1 MYLVKK
7 PSEESNTLAIE
18 KQKTLRLLMVIAA
31 IFLLAAAG
39 LYVVLKGTE
48 KGGSGKVD
56 VDFTKGKFS
65 LSMEKPIVD
74 QIKLG
79 TSKTEGASNQIRF
92 TEGMIKDQV
101 AIDQIRDLGSM
112 GPSAF
117 SGKNFINND
126 LRFLLSVPHPEKWQ
140 VKYNPAG
147 LQNPMIPINTIYN
160 LEGSHL
166 NIGVGPIPPAVTIQQ
181 YVAFNIQT
189 MLQAGAIQQM
199 PQVTYDLPSETA
211 FAVFTNSQTSGQSYQ
226 KVIINRARNQVY
238 IASANYNKKLSDPEG
253 IKDLV
258 NMIAT
263 FTLF

>member
-1 MYLVKK
+1 MNKS
-7 PSEESNTLAIE
+7 SEKSKNLAIE
-18 KQKTLRLLMVIAA
+18 KQKTLRLLMIIAA

-65 LSMEKPIVD
+65 FSMEKPIVD

-79 TSKTEGASNQIRF
+79 TSKTEGASNKIRF
-92 TEGMIKDQV
+92 TEGMIKDQDV
-101 AIDQIRDLGSM
+101 IDQLSNLGSM
-112 GPSAF
+112 EPTAF

-126 LRFLLSVPHPEKWQ
+126 LRFLLSVQHPEKWQ
-140 VKYNPAG
+140 VKYNPSG
-147 LQNPMIPINTIYN
+147 LQNPMIPVNTIYN
-160 LEGSHL
+160 QEGSHL
-166 NIGVGPIPPAVTIQQ
+166 NIGVGPILPTVNIQQ
-181 YVAFNIQT
+181 YVTFNIQT
-189 MLQAGAIQQM
+189 MLQAGVIQQM

-211 FAVFTNSQTSGQSYQ
+211 FAVFTNPQTMGQSYQ
-226 KVIINRARNQVY
+226 KVIINRARNQVF
-238 IASANYNKKLSDPEG
+238 IASANYNQKFSNPED
-253 IKDLV
+253 IQDLV

>member
-1 MYLVKK
+1 MV
-7 PSEESNTLAIE
+7 
-18 KQKTLRLLMVIAA
+18 VIAA

-79 TSKTEGASNQIRF
+79 TSKTEGTSNKIRF
-92 TEGMIKDQV
+92 TEGMIKDQDV
-101 AIDQIRDLGSM
+101 IAQLSDLGSL
-112 GPSAF
+112 GSTAF

-140 VKYNPAG
+140 VNYNSAG
-147 LQNPMIPINTIYN
+147 LHDPMIPVNTIYN
-160 LEGSHL
+160 QEGSRL
-166 NIGVGPIPPAVTIQQ
+166 NIGVGPIPPTVNIQQ

-189 MLQAGAIQQM
+189 MLQVGAIKQM
-199 PQVTYDLPSETA
+199 PQVTYDLLSETA
-211 FAVFTNSQTSGQSYQ
+211 FAIFTNPQTMGQSYQ
-226 KVIINRARNQVY
+226 KVIINRTRNQVF
-238 IASANYNKKLSDPEG
+238 IASANYNQKFSNPEG
-253 IKDLV
+253 IQDLV